1 MAVVLVEGDKIHGHV
16 HGMKFMGLV
25 LLQLQHYALQ
35 AAMASYIVS
44 LQAEG
49 CSLSADCAPSRG
61 GLPSKRFGRFAYGK
75 LGPLLKL
82 PSSAFVLGATTW
94 LDRRRLWTHSSRLT
108 LIPVRR
114 VRWIALASFFPRLV
128 FPPVRMEDGMEV
140 DVSEPRGTKRTAEE
154 AGLPQEAPRRIK
166 PLDKD
171 VVNKIAAGEIIVA
184 PMHALK
190 ELLEN
195 AVDAGSTSIEVLVR
209 DGGLKLLQ
217 ITDNGHGIERED
229 LPILCE
235 RFTTSKLKAFEDLSS
250 IGTYGFRGE
259 ALASISHIA
268 HLRVTT
274 KTAGSSCAWQ
284 AHYTGG
290 KLTPGKPGQSPDP
303 KPCAGR
309 PGTQITVGSF
319 SRGGS

>member
-1 MAVVLVEGDKIHGHV
+1 MSDA
-16 HGMKFMGLV
+16 
-25 LLQLQHYALQ
+25 
-35 AAMASYIVS
+35 
-44 LQAEG
+44 
-49 CSLSADCAPSRG
+49 
-61 GLPSKRFGRFAYGK
+61 
-75 LGPLLKL
+75 
-82 PSSAFVLGATTW
+82 
-94 LDRRRLWTHSSRLT
+94 
-108 LIPVRR
+108 
-114 VRWIALASFFPRLV
+114 
-128 FPPVRMEDGMEV
+128 MEV
-140 DVSEPRGTKRTAEE
+140 DVSRARGTKRTAEE
-154 AGLPQEAPRRIK
+154 AGLPHEAPRRIR
-166 PLDKD
+166 PLDQD

-195 AVDAGSTSIEVLVR
+195 AVDAGSTSLEVLVR
-209 DGGLKLLQ
+209 DGGMKLLQ

-268 HLRVTT
+268 RLRVTT

-284 AHYTGG
+284 AHYADG
-290 KLTPGKPGQSPDP
+290 KLTPAKPGQSPDP

-309 PGTQITVGSF
+309 PGTQITVGDYDEDEF
-319 SRGGS
+319 